1 MSSLGFH
8 SGSILGPL
16 LFLLYMNLVEVKVTC
31 QQNIFVKE
39 FFHVW
44 NELDPQLGRQ
54 DVSGSDEELF
64 PQMGNLV
71 RTDRQQREH
80 SLHHQAAVSAYDL

>member
-1 MSSLGFH
+1 MA
-8 SGSILGPL
+8 
-16 LFLLYMNLVEVKVTC
+16 TC
-31 QQNIFVKE
+31 QQNIFVEE

-80 SLHHQAAVSAYDL
+80 PLHHQAGVVAHLLLVDPAKRINNNGGHG

>member
-1 MSSLGFH
+1 M
-8 SGSILGPL
+8 
-16 LFLLYMNLVEVKVTC
+16 VTC
-31 QQNIFVKE
+31 QQNIFVEE

-71 RTDRQQREH
+71 RTDHQQREH
-80 SLHHQAAVSAYDL
+80 PLHHQAAVSAYDL